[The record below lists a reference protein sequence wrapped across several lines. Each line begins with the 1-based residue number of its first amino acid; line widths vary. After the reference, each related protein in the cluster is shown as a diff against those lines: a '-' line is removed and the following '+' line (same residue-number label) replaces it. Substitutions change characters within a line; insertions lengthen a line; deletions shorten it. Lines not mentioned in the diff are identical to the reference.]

1 MTHAFKHKR
10 SYRYSVKPVSFF
22 KSFKIYP
29 QKVKYNSHIKT
40 IINTGTNTANAVV
53 SS

>member
-1 MTHAFKHKR
+1 MSCIQTQTFLSLLGKTG
-10 SYRYSVKPVSFF
+10 FIF